1 MDTLVLTQQ
10 ALRLVSAAR
19 TSRGERRK
27 SNEDSVFL
35 ATYQVDSGL
44 SAGLYVVCDG
54 LGGLEAGEIASQLA
68 IETVTSE
75 LAGLFRP
82 ETSRAPQ
89 PSYSELSRH
98 IQAATLQ
105 AHAQIRRYAELHWR
119 EGLELGTTMSLA
131 LIYGQRAHIANVG
144 DSRVYGWRS
153 GQLMQITDDHS
164 LAAELAKAGHIDPGA
179 IREHRAS
186 NILTRALGIHERVD
200 IDFFEWAL
208 EPGDQLLL
216 CSDGLWKVFPE
227 TAELADRLASTATPG
242 VVCQQ
247 LVAEAERRDGS
258 DNISAVLVRAERK

>member
-1 MDTLVLTQQ
+1 MDTLILTQQ
-10 ALRLVSAAR
+10 DLSLVSAAR

-44 SAGLYVVCDG
+44 SAGLYMVCDG
-54 LGGLEAGEIASQLA
+54 LGGLEAGEVASQLA

-82 ETSRAPQ
+82 EGSRAPQ

-98 IQAATLQ
+98 IQAAILQ
-105 AHAQIRRYAELHWR
+105 AHTQIRRYAELQR
-119 EGLELGTTMSLA
+119 EGLELGTTISLA
-131 LIYGQRAHIANVG
+131 LVYGQRAHIANVG
-144 DSRVYGWRS
+144 DSRVYGWRG

-216 CSDGLWKVFPE
+216 CSDGLWKAFPQP
-227 TAELADRLASTATPG
+227 AELADRLASTATPG

-247 LVAEAERRDGS
+247 IVAEAERRDGS
-258 DNISAVLVRAERK
+258 DNISAVLVRAERG